1 MWRLLIQVLWGRREL
16 SSSKIST
23 TSPHT
28 LKIMKRRF
36 CPAEIV
42 SSQTWRGS
50 IFTMTDTFGILA
62 LDETGSWKNIFAV
75 PESCINIVRK
85 SNAAGFERANQF
97 TGGSSILANTR

>member
-1 MWRLLIQVLWGRREL
+1 MPRLLIQVLWGRREL

-28 LKIMKRRF
+28 LNIMKRRF

-50 IFTMTDTFGILA
+50 IFTMTDIFGILA
-62 LDETGSWKNIFAV
+62 FGVTGQPQKYSRSREVLDKYRQKKQLS
-75 PESCINIVRK
+75 
-85 SNAAGFERANQF
+85 
-97 TGGSSILANTR
+97 TGG